1 MITIKDIAKRAGVS
15 VSTAS
20 RALNHNSRISQKT
33 IDRVEKIANELGYQ
47 PNQSAKTLSSGE
59 STAVGVIFPVTE
71 KDAPAN
77 PFHLDLI
84 RGMNTELQTMGRV
97 LSVAI
102 CQTSEALL
110 TNVKQMVEQAKIHHF
125 LVLYSYQDDPVTQY
139 LRESGQ
145 NFVVVGTPD
154 NPKDRFV
161 DNNNLLAGKKA
172 TIFLLEQYQVHHPL
186 FIRSTGHWNY
196 EKNREEGY
204 RSTLPEAD
212 QLVLQISEQTTNQQ
226 LRQFVED
233 HPEIDGIVAVDDIEL
248 LIFYHNLG
256 FLSEIYQVPT
266 VCFNSSRLID
276 MAGLKVDKVDMQ
288 PKLIGQQAVKLLFKP
303 QQHQKLI
310 GFDIQ

>member
-33 IDRVEKIANELGYQ
+33 IDRVTEIAEELGYK

-59 STAVGVIFPVTE
+59 STAVGAIFPVTE

-84 RGMNTELQTMGRV
+84 RGMNTQLQTMGRV

-102 CQTSEALL
+102 CQTSDDLL
-110 TNVKQMVEQAKIHHF
+110 ANVKQMVEQAKIHYF

-139 LRESGQ
+139 LRETGQ

-154 NPKDRFV
+154 NPDDRFV

-172 TIFLLEQYQVHHPL
+172 TTFLLDHYQVHHPL

-196 EKNREEGY
+196 EKNRENGY
-204 RSTLPEAD
+204 RSVLRADD
-212 QLVLQISEQTTNQQ
+212 QLVIQINEQTTNEE
-226 LRQFVED
+226 LRSFVES
-233 HPEIDGIVAVDDIEL
+233 HPEIDGIVAADDIEL

-256 FLSEIYQVPT
+256 FHPEIFKVPT

-288 PKLIGQQAVKLLFKP
+288 PKLIGEQAVNLLFKP

-310 GFDIQ
+310 GFEIK